1 MLTVLWVAAAVAA
14 IFYAVVGVY
23 AGLAQQDILARP
35 ATVVCEYR
43 VALVRDRLIALL
55 DQQPQRWVAQGEPAE
70 AEFSN
75 LLRETQALCAGSD
88 TVVGR
93 KLDRLEALYR
103 DFVERSR
110 RHADARQELLA
121 L

>member
-1 MLTVLWVAAAVAA
+1 MAATS
-14 IFYAVVGVY
+14 YAVVGVY
-23 AGLAQQDILARP
+23 AGLAQQDIVAGP

-43 VALVRDRLIALL
+43 LDLVRDRLIVLL
-55 DQQPQRWVAQGEPAE
+55 DQKPERWVAQGEPAE

-75 LLRETQALCAGSD
+75 LLRETQAHCAGPD
-88 TVVGR
+88 TPLGR

-103 DFVERSR
+103 DFAERSR